1 MSPGQPLTSILVA
14 IRAAYHPEDTPK
26 YDRVVFEFSG
36 PVPLLRI
43 EYVKQLFADG
53 SGLPVKIKG
62 RAILQVRLEPAQA
75 HDDQGQTT
83 APNRIAFNLPIV
95 KEVVSAGDFEGV
107 VTYGIG
113 LSRKAEM
120 RILTL
125 ADASR
130 VVIDFIH
137 R

>member
-1 MSPGQPLTSILVA
+1 MPSEQPATSTLIA
-14 IRAAYHPEDTPK
+14 IRAAYHPEAAPE

-43 EYVKQLFADG
+43 EYVKQLIADG
-53 SGLPVKIKG
+53 SGLPVSIAG
-62 RAILQVRLEPAQA
+62 RATLCVHFMPAYA
-75 HDDQGQTT
+75 HNDQGQTT
-83 APNRIAFNLPIV
+83 APASMKPKLPTVREIV
-95 KEVVSAGDFEGV
+95 CAGDFEAV

-113 LSRKAEM
+113 LSRKAQL

-125 ADASR
+125 SDPNR
-130 VVIDFIH
+130 VVIDFL